1 MTGGIFNRSA
11 STSAELVTLYYPKC
25 FYYLQTIFKSWEM
38 REIQNKKA
46 KFSDRISVN
55 WLMIEFF
62 KTNNSSPILFLLD

>member
-1 MTGGIFNRSA
+1 MTGGIINCSV

-55 WLMIEFF
+55 
-62 KTNNSSPILFLLD
+62 